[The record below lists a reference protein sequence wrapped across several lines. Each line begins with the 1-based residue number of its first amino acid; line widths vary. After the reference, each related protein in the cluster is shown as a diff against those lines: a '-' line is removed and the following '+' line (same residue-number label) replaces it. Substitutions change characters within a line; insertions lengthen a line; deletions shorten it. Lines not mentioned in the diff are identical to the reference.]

1 MALSLADKGYAVGLL
16 DADIYGPSQPV
27 LLKASSEEIDVKDN
41 KLLIPL
47 NKKGIKFVSMGLIAR
62 GQKPVIWRG
71 PMVSGAVMQLMSQ
84 TDWQELDY
92 LIIDT
97 PPGTGDVQ
105 LTLLQRLPLNG
116 ALVVTTPQEVSTSD
130 TRKGIE
136 MIKRLELPILGL
148 IENMSFFQPI
158 DSMKKYF
165 IFGKGGGQNLAK
177 EYGLELL
184 SEIPLLEK
192 KEFVILYELSN
203 YKLVFDSIAKK
214 VIKNMEIIKKSVS
227 PNYPSKKS
235 MKKLFPLL
243 ITLVFNPF
251 LIAENDPFEE
261 INRTTLKVN
270 KKLDKVIATP
280 VAKLYQKITPDFIE
294 IGIYN
299 SISNVDDINIS
310 LNNILQGKIKDGL
323 SDMARFTVNST
334 LGLAGFIDV
343 ASKMGLKKHD
353 EDFGQTLAVW
363 GVPRGPYIMLPGLGP
378 SSLRE
383 MVGMIPDAFLSPSIV
398 IEHEPT
404 VYSLKFLDLI
414 DTRARYLGLESIV
427 IGDEYLF
434 IKDAYYQNRDYDIK
448 DGEVKDDFDS
458 FDDF

>member
-1 MALSLADKGYAVGLL
+1 MSNKRPNKEAMVRVPETLRRVKNIIGVFSAKGGVGKSEISLNLALSLANKGYAVGLL

-27 LLKASSEEIDVKDN
+27 LLEASSEEIDVKDN
-41 KLLIPL
+41 KLLVPL

-116 ALVVTTPQEVSTSD
+116 ALVVTTPQEVSISD

-148 IENMSFFQPI
+148 IENMSFFQPS
-158 DSMKKYF
+158 DSKKKYF

-192 KEFVILYELSN
+192 KEFVILYELN
-203 YKLVFDSIAKK
+203 DYKLIFDSIAKK

-227 PNYPSKKS
+227 QIIPQKK
-235 MKKLFPLL
+235 
-243 ITLVFNPF
+243 V
-251 LIAENDPFEE
+251 
-261 INRTTLKVN
+261 
-270 KKLDKVIATP
+270 
-280 VAKLYQKITPDFIE
+280 
-294 IGIYN
+294 
-299 SISNVDDINIS
+299 
-310 LNNILQGKIKDGL
+310 
-323 SDMARFTVNST
+323 
-334 LGLAGFIDV
+334 
-343 ASKMGLKKHD
+343 
-353 EDFGQTLAVW
+353 
-363 GVPRGPYIMLPGLGP
+363 
-378 SSLRE
+378 
-383 MVGMIPDAFLSPSIV
+383 
-398 IEHEPT
+398 
-404 VYSLKFLDLI
+404 
-414 DTRARYLGLESIV
+414 
-427 IGDEYLF
+427 
-434 IKDAYYQNRDYDIK
+434 
-448 DGEVKDDFDS
+448 
-458 FDDF
+458 

>member
-1 MALSLADKGYAVGLL
+1 MSNKRPNKEAMVRVPETLRRVKNIIGVFSAKGGVGKSEVSLNLALSLADKGYAVGLL

-116 ALVVTTPQEVSTSD
+116 ALVVTTPQDVSTSD

-148 IENMSFFQPI
+148 IENMSFFKPA
-158 DSMKKYF
+158 DSKKKYY

-192 KEFVILYELSN
+192 KQFVILYELN
-203 YKLVFDSIAKK
+203 DYKLIFDSIAKK
-214 VIKNMEIIKKSVS
+214 LIKRMEKVKKTVSQIIPQKKV
-227 PNYPSKKS
+227 
-235 MKKLFPLL
+235 
-243 ITLVFNPF
+243 
-251 LIAENDPFEE
+251 
-261 INRTTLKVN
+261 
-270 KKLDKVIATP
+270 
-280 VAKLYQKITPDFIE
+280 
-294 IGIYN
+294 
-299 SISNVDDINIS
+299 
-310 LNNILQGKIKDGL
+310 
-323 SDMARFTVNST
+323 
-334 LGLAGFIDV
+334 
-343 ASKMGLKKHD
+343 
-353 EDFGQTLAVW
+353 
-363 GVPRGPYIMLPGLGP
+363 
-378 SSLRE
+378 
-383 MVGMIPDAFLSPSIV
+383 
-398 IEHEPT
+398 
-404 VYSLKFLDLI
+404 
-414 DTRARYLGLESIV
+414 
-427 IGDEYLF
+427 
-434 IKDAYYQNRDYDIK
+434 
-448 DGEVKDDFDS
+448 
-458 FDDF
+458 

>member
-1 MALSLADKGYAVGLL
+1 MSNKRPNKEAMVRVPETLRRVKNIIGVFSAKGGVGKSEVSLNLALSLADKGYAVGLL

-148 IENMSFFQPI
+148 VENMSFFQPS
-158 DSMKKYF
+158 DSKKKYF

-177 EYGLELL
+177 EYGLDLL

-192 KEFVILYELSN
+192 KEFVILYELSD
-203 YKLVFDSIAKK
+203 YKLIFDSLAKK

-227 PNYPSKKS
+227 QIIPQKK
-235 MKKLFPLL
+235 
-243 ITLVFNPF
+243 V
-251 LIAENDPFEE
+251 
-261 INRTTLKVN
+261 
-270 KKLDKVIATP
+270 
-280 VAKLYQKITPDFIE
+280 
-294 IGIYN
+294 
-299 SISNVDDINIS
+299 
-310 LNNILQGKIKDGL
+310 
-323 SDMARFTVNST
+323 
-334 LGLAGFIDV
+334 
-343 ASKMGLKKHD
+343 
-353 EDFGQTLAVW
+353 
-363 GVPRGPYIMLPGLGP
+363 
-378 SSLRE
+378 
-383 MVGMIPDAFLSPSIV
+383 
-398 IEHEPT
+398 
-404 VYSLKFLDLI
+404 
-414 DTRARYLGLESIV
+414 
-427 IGDEYLF
+427 
-434 IKDAYYQNRDYDIK
+434 
-448 DGEVKDDFDS
+448 
-458 FDDF
+458 

>member
-1 MALSLADKGYAVGLL
+1 MSNKRPNKEAMVRVPETLRRVKNIIGVFSAKGGVGKSEVSLNLALSLADKGYAVGLL

-116 ALVVTTPQEVSTSD
+116 ALVVTTPQEVSISD

-148 IENMSFFQPI
+148 VENMSFFQPI
-158 DSMKKYF
+158 DSKKKYF

-192 KEFVILYELSN
+192 KEFVLLYELSD
-203 YKLVFDSIAKK
+203 YKLIFDSIAKK

-227 PNYPSKKS
+227 QIIPQKK
-235 MKKLFPLL
+235 
-243 ITLVFNPF
+243 V
-251 LIAENDPFEE
+251 
-261 INRTTLKVN
+261 
-270 KKLDKVIATP
+270 
-280 VAKLYQKITPDFIE
+280 
-294 IGIYN
+294 
-299 SISNVDDINIS
+299 
-310 LNNILQGKIKDGL
+310 
-323 SDMARFTVNST
+323 
-334 LGLAGFIDV
+334 
-343 ASKMGLKKHD
+343 
-353 EDFGQTLAVW
+353 
-363 GVPRGPYIMLPGLGP
+363 
-378 SSLRE
+378 
-383 MVGMIPDAFLSPSIV
+383 
-398 IEHEPT
+398 
-404 VYSLKFLDLI
+404 
-414 DTRARYLGLESIV
+414 
-427 IGDEYLF
+427 
-434 IKDAYYQNRDYDIK
+434 
-448 DGEVKDDFDS
+448 
-458 FDDF
+458 

>member
-1 MALSLADKGYAVGLL
+1 MSNKRPNKEAMVRVPETLRRVKNIIGVFSAKGGVGKSEVSLNLALSLADKGYAVGLL

-41 KLLIPL
+41 KLLVPL

-116 ALVVTTPQEVSTSD
+116 ALVVTTPQEVSISD

-148 IENMSFFQPI
+148 IENMSFFQPS
-158 DSMKKYF
+158 DSKKKYF

-192 KEFVILYELSN
+192 KEFVILYELSD
-203 YKLVFDSIAKK
+203 YKLIFDSIAKK

-227 PNYPSKKS
+227 QIIPQKK
-235 MKKLFPLL
+235 
-243 ITLVFNPF
+243 V
-251 LIAENDPFEE
+251 
-261 INRTTLKVN
+261 
-270 KKLDKVIATP
+270 
-280 VAKLYQKITPDFIE
+280 
-294 IGIYN
+294 
-299 SISNVDDINIS
+299 
-310 LNNILQGKIKDGL
+310 
-323 SDMARFTVNST
+323 
-334 LGLAGFIDV
+334 
-343 ASKMGLKKHD
+343 
-353 EDFGQTLAVW
+353 
-363 GVPRGPYIMLPGLGP
+363 
-378 SSLRE
+378 
-383 MVGMIPDAFLSPSIV
+383 
-398 IEHEPT
+398 
-404 VYSLKFLDLI
+404 
-414 DTRARYLGLESIV
+414 
-427 IGDEYLF
+427 
-434 IKDAYYQNRDYDIK
+434 
-448 DGEVKDDFDS
+448 
-458 FDDF
+458 

>member
-1 MALSLADKGYAVGLL
+1 MSNKRPNKEAMARVPETLRRVKNIIGVFSAKGGVGKSEISLNLALSLANKGYAVGLL

-27 LLKASSEEIDVKDN
+27 LLEASSEEIDVKDN
-41 KLLIPL
+41 KLLVPL

-116 ALVVTTPQEVSTSD
+116 ALVVTTPQEVSISD

-148 IENMSFFQPI
+148 IENMSFFQPS
-158 DSMKKYF
+158 DSKKKYF

-192 KEFVILYELSN
+192 KEFVILYELSD
-203 YKLVFDSIAKK
+203 YKLIFDSIAKK

-227 PNYPSKKS
+227 QIIPQKK
-235 MKKLFPLL
+235 
-243 ITLVFNPF
+243 V
-251 LIAENDPFEE
+251 
-261 INRTTLKVN
+261 
-270 KKLDKVIATP
+270 
-280 VAKLYQKITPDFIE
+280 
-294 IGIYN
+294 
-299 SISNVDDINIS
+299 
-310 LNNILQGKIKDGL
+310 
-323 SDMARFTVNST
+323 
-334 LGLAGFIDV
+334 
-343 ASKMGLKKHD
+343 
-353 EDFGQTLAVW
+353 
-363 GVPRGPYIMLPGLGP
+363 
-378 SSLRE
+378 
-383 MVGMIPDAFLSPSIV
+383 
-398 IEHEPT
+398 
-404 VYSLKFLDLI
+404 
-414 DTRARYLGLESIV
+414 
-427 IGDEYLF
+427 
-434 IKDAYYQNRDYDIK
+434 
-448 DGEVKDDFDS
+448 
-458 FDDF
+458 

>member
-1 MALSLADKGYAVGLL
+1 MSNKRPNKEAMVRVPETLRRVKNIIGVFSAKGGVGKSEVSLNLALSLADKGYAVGLL

-148 IENMSFFQPI
+148 VENMSYFQPS
-158 DSMKKYF
+158 DSKKKYF

-192 KEFVILYELSN
+192 KEFVILYELSD
-203 YKLVFDSIAKK
+203 YKLIFDSIAKK

-227 PNYPSKKS
+227 QIIPQKK
-235 MKKLFPLL
+235 
-243 ITLVFNPF
+243 V
-251 LIAENDPFEE
+251 
-261 INRTTLKVN
+261 
-270 KKLDKVIATP
+270 
-280 VAKLYQKITPDFIE
+280 
-294 IGIYN
+294 
-299 SISNVDDINIS
+299 
-310 LNNILQGKIKDGL
+310 
-323 SDMARFTVNST
+323 
-334 LGLAGFIDV
+334 
-343 ASKMGLKKHD
+343 
-353 EDFGQTLAVW
+353 
-363 GVPRGPYIMLPGLGP
+363 
-378 SSLRE
+378 
-383 MVGMIPDAFLSPSIV
+383 
-398 IEHEPT
+398 
-404 VYSLKFLDLI
+404 
-414 DTRARYLGLESIV
+414 
-427 IGDEYLF
+427 
-434 IKDAYYQNRDYDIK
+434 
-448 DGEVKDDFDS
+448 
-458 FDDF
+458 

>member
-1 MALSLADKGYAVGLL
+1 MSNKRPNKEAMVRVPETLRRVKNIIGVFSAKGGVGKSEVSLNLALSLADKGYAVGLL

-41 KLLIPL
+41 KLLVPL

-148 IENMSFFQPI
+148 IENMSFFQPS
-158 DSMKKYF
+158 DSKKKYF

-192 KEFVILYELSN
+192 KEFVILYELSD
-203 YKLVFDSIAKK
+203 YKLIFDSIAKK

-227 PNYPSKKS
+227 QIIPQKK
-235 MKKLFPLL
+235 
-243 ITLVFNPF
+243 V
-251 LIAENDPFEE
+251 
-261 INRTTLKVN
+261 
-270 KKLDKVIATP
+270 
-280 VAKLYQKITPDFIE
+280 
-294 IGIYN
+294 
-299 SISNVDDINIS
+299 
-310 LNNILQGKIKDGL
+310 
-323 SDMARFTVNST
+323 
-334 LGLAGFIDV
+334 
-343 ASKMGLKKHD
+343 
-353 EDFGQTLAVW
+353 
-363 GVPRGPYIMLPGLGP
+363 
-378 SSLRE
+378 
-383 MVGMIPDAFLSPSIV
+383 
-398 IEHEPT
+398 
-404 VYSLKFLDLI
+404 
-414 DTRARYLGLESIV
+414 
-427 IGDEYLF
+427 
-434 IKDAYYQNRDYDIK
+434 
-448 DGEVKDDFDS
+448 
-458 FDDF
+458 